1 MSDAISGARPN
12 VRSGHGV
19 SLAGVLLVSLIC
31 FAILLIIKA
40 PNPLTVDVPQLRIDT
55 DDAMRLAQVQDFLN
69 GQGWFDLHQYRL
81 GAEGEAP
88 MHWSRVIDAPLA
100 LLVRGFEAF
109 VDREQAVLAAAVT
122 WPLFGAFLYI
132 LVSLAIAARV
142 AGYRGLIC
150 TALIALPYVLLDPQL
165 QPGRVDY
172 HGQQTVLMLT
182 MALLLISGGGR
193 AWLSGLAGLV
203 ACLSLSIGV
212 ANSPVILMAAAMMAG
227 RWVLEGRQARRD
239 AAAFLGS
246 LALGA
251 PVAML
256 LTVPPDQWG
265 VAWCD
270 ALSIAFALVFF
281 IGAGIAGLAALAL
294 PADGPRSVRIA
305 ALVFAGLATTAV
317 TFAAFPECVA
327 GPYAHLDAETRE
339 WVGRRAEARNI
350 IWALSQQAGGY
361 THRITLWPLIGL
373 FGLALGALLAPKGRR
388 YPWVLLFS
396 LAFMGWIIS
405 LFQIRGI
412 RISLPFAA
420 IGAGYLLACIACLKG
435 VARVVQPVAF
445 LFVWWTQTPF
455 AGYLF
460 DKTPEAADGASA
472 EQIHQIL
479 KQCTFPEQ
487 MAPLAALPNGRI
499 ATSIEFGSYVLLRT
513 PHWVLASPHHRNFEG
528 NLAAIQMIKADRE
541 TTYRMLEQWRI
552 DYVVICDGWPANI
565 ANTWLTEQ
573 TLPPWLQPLPS
584 VEPLHLY
591 RFVP

>member
-19 SLAGVLLVSLIC
+19 SLAGVFLVSLIF

-40 PNPLTVDVPQLRIDT
+40 PNPLTADVRQLQVHA
-55 DDAMRLAQVQDFLN
+55 DDAMRLTQVQDFLN
-69 GQGWFDLHQYRL
+69 GQGWFDLRQYRL

-100 LLVRGFEAF
+100 LLIRGFEPF
-109 VDREQAVLAAAVT
+109 VDREQAVLAAAVV

-132 LVSLAIAARV
+132 LVSLAIGARLS
-142 AGYRGLIC
+142 GNRGLIC
-150 TALIALPYVLLDPQL
+150 TGLVVLPYVLLDVQL

-172 HGQQTVLMLT
+172 HGQQTILMLT
-182 MALLLISGGGR
+182 MALLLVSGSGR
-193 AWLSGLAGLV
+193 TWQSGLAGIV
-203 ACLSLSIGV
+203 ASLSLSIGV

-270 ALSIAFALVFF
+270 ALSIAFVLVFF
-281 IGAGIAGLAALAL
+281 IGAGISGLAVIAL

-305 ALVFAGLATTAV
+305 ALIFAGLVTTAV
-317 TFAAFPECVA
+317 ALTAFPECVG
-327 GPYAHLDAETRE
+327 GPYAHLDPETRE
-339 WVGRRAEARNI
+339 WVDKRGEASGI
-350 IWALSQQAGGY
+350 VWALSQQAGIY
-361 THRITLWPLIGL
+361 THRVTLWPLIGL
-373 FGLALGALLAPKGRR
+373 FGLALGALFAPKERR
-388 YPWVLLFS
+388 YAWVLLFA
-396 LAFMGWIIS
+396 LAFTGWIIS

-420 IGAGYLLACIACLKG
+420 IGAGYLLAWIVSFKG
-435 VARVVQPVAF
+435 AARVVKPLAF
-445 LFVWWTQTPF
+445 LSVWWTQTPY
-455 AGYLF
+455 AGLLF
-460 DKTPEAADGASA
+460 DKTSEAADADPGK
-472 EQIHQIL
+472 HL
-479 KQCTFPEQ
+479 VRLFRQCTFPEQ
-487 MAPLAALPNGRI
+487 TAPLAALPKGRV
-499 ATSIEFGSYVLLRT
+499 AASIDFGSYVLLRT

-528 NLAAIQMIKADRE
+528 NLAAIRMIKADRE

-552 DYVVICDGWPANI
+552 DYVVTCDGWPDNI
-565 ANTWLTEQ
+565 ANAWLAEQ
-573 TLPPWLQPLPS
+573 ALPPWLQPLPS
-584 VEPLHLY
+584 VKPLRIY